1 VTLLRAGR
9 SGVRRAGLRPSLF
22 GARPFGPR
30 FSALRPFGPRF
41 SALRPFGPRFSGV
54 LVCAAALAGCGG
66 VGGTSDGPTMR
77 VDTLNGVVHVQHAGR
92 APVGRL
98 VRTLTL
104 GEAGGLDEASPAEF
118 GRVRTVIS
126 DEDGRLYVADAQALE
141 IRVFEAD
148 GRFVGALGR
157 KGGGPGE
164 MEGLHGTA
172 WLTPDT
178 MVVADYG
185 NARLGLMDRHG
196 RHLGQWPWMR
206 ITGPVRFFFAVRPG
220 EIWARGFRSPGEA
233 GSDRVGMEPV
243 WVRYGVDGPADAL
256 TIPRLD
262 APLPGTSATCRGDG
276 IGFFTNPYGERLL
289 AAPAPGGERVVAMTS
304 TYRIAFL
311 DPAGDTVRVLARDP
325 DPVPLSD
332 EDWRETEEQY
342 AEFRQQWRGAAC
354 DGEIR
359 RPRHVPTLR
368 EVSFD
373 HDGRL
378 LVELTTPA
386 GPALDIYD
394 PDGRWLTTL
403 PLPERDSAVPLF
415 LRDDRLHLVTRDSL
429 GVQRVEVYEVRHS

>member
-1 VTLLRAGR
+1 VTLGAGR
-9 SGVRRAGLRPSLF
+9 CGVRRDGLRPSLV

-30 FSALRPFGPRF
+30 FSAR
-41 SALRPFGPRFSGV
+41 RPFGPRFSG
-54 LVCAAALAGCGG
+54 LLGCAAVLTGCGG
-66 VGGTSDGPTMR
+66 VGETSDGATVA
-77 VDTLNGVVHVQHAGR
+77 VDTLGGVVYVQHDGR
-92 APVGRL
+92 APVSGL

-104 GEAGGLDEASPAEF
+104 GEAGGLEEASPAEF
-118 GRVRTVIS
+118 GSVRSVIA
-126 DEDGRLYVADAQALE
+126 DEDGRLYVADAHALE

-185 NARLGLMDRHG
+185 NARLGLMDRQG

-220 EIWARGFRSPGEA
+220 EIYAHGFRSLGEA
-233 GSDRVGMEPV
+233 GSGPGGVEPV
-243 WVRYGVDGPADAL
+243 WVRYGVEGPADTL

-262 APLPGTSATCRGDG
+262 APPPGTSAICRGDG
-276 IGFFTNPYGERLL
+276 IGFFNNPYGERLL
-289 AAPAPGGERVVAMTS
+289 AVPAPGGERVVAMTS
-304 TYRIAFL
+304 TYRLAFL
-311 DPAGDTVRVLARDP
+311 NAAGDTVRVLTRDP
-325 DPVPLSD
+325 GPVPLSD
-332 EDWRETEEQY
+332 EAWRETEDQY
-342 AEFRQQWRGAAC
+342 AEFRQQWRGTSC
-354 DGEIR
+354 DGDIR
-359 RPRHVPTLR
+359 RPRHLPALR
-368 EVSFD
+368 DISFD

-378 LVELTTPA
+378 LVEFTTAA

-394 PDGRWLTTL
+394 PDGSWVATL
-403 PLPERDSAVPLF
+403 PLPERDPGVPMF

-429 GVQRVEVYEVRHS
+429 GVQRVEAYQLRDS